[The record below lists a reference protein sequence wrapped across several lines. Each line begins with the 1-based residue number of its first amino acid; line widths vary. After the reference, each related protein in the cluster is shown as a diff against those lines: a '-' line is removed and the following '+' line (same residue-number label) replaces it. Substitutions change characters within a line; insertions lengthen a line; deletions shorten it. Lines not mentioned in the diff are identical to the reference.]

1 MTIWYTAPQNIAAG
15 GTQHEIRHLVREVVR
30 ADGKF
35 PYRPGI
41 VSGLY
46 LHLSGGDQALAPAF
60 GSCVW
65 LMRCLVPY
73 QACPKPLRKYEAQIG
88 LKIMEDQVDEVAPV
102 PHNTLAKW
110 TLEALATRAQSHF
123 AHLRDPVAIMNC
135 NLCITSSAGRLVI
148 DWVLAVTST
157 NPTAPYPIDRSAPT
171 PTFRASGCPGNS
183 PGEITTKV
191 NPGSL
196 QEFMGP
202 NPTKSAS
209 NATTWSNLRSEMVGT
224 MLRGN
229 ACPLIDYR
237 KQMCHDK
244 RSTLRASEPL
254 LPDRDGITTKAWG
267 QSYQSS
273 LQSFLEDEE
282 DEQILWPRGV
292 CAYSHPFGRPLAISN
307 RALPL

>member
-1 MTIWYTAPQNIAAG
+1 MTIWYAAPQNIAGG
-15 GTQHEIRHLVREVVR
+15 GTQHKIRYPVREVVR
-30 ADGKF
+30 VDGRF

-46 LHLSGGDQALAPAF
+46 LHLSCGDQALAPAF

-65 LMRCLVPY
+65 LMRCLCPCQV
-73 QACPKPLRKYEAQIG
+73 CPKPLRNYEAQIG
-88 LKIMEDQVDEVAPV
+88 LKVMEDQVDKVAPV

-110 TLEALATRAQSHF
+110 RLEALASRAQSHF
-123 AHLRDPVAIMNC
+123 AHLRDPVAVMNC
-135 NLCITSSAGRLVI
+135 NLCITSPAGRLVI

-157 NPTAPYPIDRSAPT
+157 NPTAPYPINRRAPT
-171 PTFRASGCPGNS
+171 PTFRASGYPS
-183 PGEITTKV
+183 KSSGESTTKV
-191 NPGSL
+191 NPGYP

-202 NPTKSAS
+202 NLTKSAS

-224 MLRGN
+224 MLRGK
-229 ACPLIDYR
+229 AHPLIDYR
-237 KQMCHDK
+237 KQMCHDE

-254 LPDRDGITTKAWG
+254 LPDRDCITTNAWS
-267 QSYQSS
+267 QCYQSS
-273 LQSFLEDEE
+273 LQPFLEDEE

-292 CAYSHPFGRPLAISN
+292 CAYSHLFGRPLAISN